1 MGRLDEG
8 GQKVQTSSYKMNKYR
23 DAMYNMI
30 NIIKTA
36 VCCIWKLLRV
46 NPKSSHYKEKIFF
59 SFSFI
64 LYLYEVMDVC

>member
-1 MGRLDEG
+1 
-8 GQKVQTSSYKMNKYR
+8 MNKYR